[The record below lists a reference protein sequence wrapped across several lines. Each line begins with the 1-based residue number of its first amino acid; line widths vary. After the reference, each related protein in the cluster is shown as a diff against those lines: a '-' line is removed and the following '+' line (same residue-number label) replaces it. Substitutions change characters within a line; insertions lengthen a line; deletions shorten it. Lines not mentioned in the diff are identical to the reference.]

1 MKNGFKRVLALV
13 LILATVLSTSGCFSY
28 FDDPWD
34 SIYNDDDYYYDN
46 PWGDIGGDDYYED
59 DYSYYDSS
67 DSVSSS
73 YYPFYS
79 STESKHQSTSSAMS
93 GYRPGYSNVSSQYV
107 PSYSQATSSNTSSYS
122 APTSSYST
130 SSAVSSKVEE
140 PEYPKVYNLVQLRD
154 LLKKN
159 LDNNNLVVKFE
170 YLGSDSLNANLIAR
184 MVCTCYVSYTRQGK
198 KYTFTITKYP
208 GDRIVDAYFS
218 GNKSKLNNDEIK
230 AMNKAIEIVNKAK
243 SSTSDSIDLEVYLH
257 DYICKTVTYD
267 DYTRDIEDPMNPPRN
282 LSVVGGLL
290 DGKANCQGYTDT
302 FYVLASIAGFKV
314 DRMYIKTSND
324 LHVTNTIYLGGQW
337 LIVDTTFDDLEVY
350 GSDSMDYRLFNASED
365 VVKEYSWPEHYEM
378 HPIASKT
385 TNYFYYRYYDCYYRD
400 AAEMCADFARKYNSS
415 PIELHG
421 MTESG
426 ETIDEV
432 QAAFKNAFINAMGY
446 YPAYRFYYKYNG
458 NTYYYQFI
466 IS

>member
-1 MKNGFKRVLALV
+1 MRNSFKRVLALV

-34 SIYNDDDYYYDN
+34 SIYNDDDYYYDS

-79 STESKHQSTSSAMS
+79 NSTSSYQSTSSVMS

-107 PSYSQATSSNTSSYS
+107 PSYSQATSSNASSYS
-122 APTSSYST
+122 APTSSYSP

-159 LDNNNLVVKFE
+159 LGNNNLVVKFE
-170 YLGSDSLNANLIAR
+170 YLCSDPFDAGEIAR
-184 MVCTCYVSYTRQGK
+184 IVSACYVSYRGK
-198 KYTFTITKYP
+198 GNKYTVTFTEYP

-218 GNKSKLNNDEIK
+218 GDSSKLNNNEIK

-243 SSTSDSIDLEVYLH
+243 ASTSDSIDLEVYLH

-267 DYTRDIEDPMNPPRN
+267 DHTRDIDDPMNPPRN
-282 LSVVGGLL
+282 LTAVGALL
-290 DGKANCQGYTDT
+290 DGRANCQGYTDA

-314 DRMYIKTSND
+314 DRMYVKTSND
-324 LHVTNTIYLGGQW
+324 LHVTNTIRLGGQW

-350 GSDSMDYRLFNASED
+350 GSDSMDYRLFNASKD
-365 VVKEYSWPEHYEM
+365 VVKEYSWPEHYETN
-378 HPIASKT
+378 PIASKT
-385 TNYFYYRYYDCYYRD
+385 TNYFYYRYYDCYYSD
-400 AAEMCADFARKYNSS
+400 AAEMCADFARKYNFK

-421 MTESG
+421 MIESG
-426 ETIDEV
+426 ETVDEV
-432 QAAFKNAFINAMGY
+432 KAALNSAMTKATGSVPRY
-446 YPAYRFYYKYNG
+446 KFYYRYSG
-458 NTYYYQFI
+458 NTYYYQFL

>member
-1 MKNGFKRVLALV
+1 MRNGFKRVLALV
-13 LILATVLSTSGCFSY
+13 IILATVLSTSGCFSS
-28 FDDPWD
+28 FDDTWD
-34 SIYNDDDYYYDN
+34 SIYNDGYYDN
-46 PWGDIGGDDYYED
+46 PWGDIGGD

-73 YYPFYS
+73 YYPFNS
-79 STESKHQSTSSAMS
+79 STTSSYQSTSSAMS
-93 GYRPGYSNVSSQYV
+93 GYNPTYNTSSSQHV
-107 PSYSQATSSNTSSYS
+107 PSYSQVSSQITSSYS

-140 PEYPKVYNLVQLRD
+140 PEYPKVYTLVQLRD

-159 LDNNNLVVKFE
+159 LDNNNLVVEFE
-170 YLGSDSLNANLIAR
+170 YLGNDSLNSGEVAR
-184 MVCTCYVSYTRQGK
+184 MTSTCCVSYTRVGK
-198 KYTFTITKYP
+198 KYTFTLTEYP

-218 GNKSKLNNDEIK
+218 GDKSKLNNDEIK
-230 AMNKAIEIVNKAK
+230 SMNRAIEIVNKAK
-243 SSTSDSIDLEVYLH
+243 ASTSDSTDLEVYLH
-257 DYICKTVTYD
+257 DYVCKTVTYD
-267 DYTRDIEDPMNPPRN
+267 DHTRDIEDPMNPPRN
-282 LSVVGGLL
+282 LSAVGGLL
-290 DGKANCQGYTDT
+290 DGRANCQGYTDT

-314 DRMYIKTSND
+314 DRMYVKTSND

-350 GSDSMDYRLFNASED
+350 GSDSMDYRLFNASKD

-378 HPIASKT
+378 HPIASRT
-385 TNYFYYRYYDCYYRD
+385 TNYFYYRYYDCYYSD

-421 MTESG
+421 MIESG
-426 ETIDEV
+426 ETIDEDK
-432 QAAFKNAFINAMGY
+432 AEFRNAFTKALGY
-446 YPAYRFYYKYNG
+446 YPAYKFYYKYNE
-458 NTYYYQFI
+458 NTYYYQFL